1 MKAGLR
7 ETSTSRTDTRSWSR
21 QFRCVGGAADSE
33 LRHPDRQSS
42 EVSVSKRRPQAEEG
56 TVGRPYPALMSYL
69 EEMAAPKRPDRPYD
83 NLKAGHQLS
92 ARRGRW
98 GSRGPLGRNHV
109 THEDFGCQAVA
120 FNTSDLAT
128 PRRVEVGGGPR
139 GGWRSAKVT
148 LCRRPDI
155 AFGQVPETGATT

>member
-1 MKAGLR
+1 MAGLR

-21 QFRCVGGAADSE
+21 QFRCVGWAADSE
-33 LRHPDRQSS
+33 LRHPDRQSI
-42 EVSVSKRRPQAEEG
+42 EVSVSKRRPQAEES
-56 TVGRPYPALMSYL
+56 TVGRPYPALMSHS
-69 EEMAAPKRPDRPYD
+69 EEMAAPKRSDRSYE
-83 NLKAGHQLS
+83 NLEAGQQLS
-92 ARRGRW
+92 AREGVDEEVAVP
-98 GSRGPLGRNHV
+98 SVPNHV

-139 GGWRSAKVT
+139 GGRRSAKVT

-155 AFGQVPETGATT
+155 AFGQVLETDATA